1 MLVAHGRIR
10 QSPWDSHR
18 TEDGHHVFKTV
29 MLATQ
34 EDIVTIS
41 GNKDKVCWWHMEDG
55 KVLGVH
61 DATVLALPYPTR
73 LG

>member
-1 MLVAHGRIR
+1 ML
-10 QSPWDSHR
+10 
-18 TEDGHHVFKTV
+18 E
-29 MLATQ
+29 TQ
-34 EDIVTIS
+34 EEIVTIS
-41 GNKDKVCWWHMEDG
+41 GNKDKVCWWHMDDG